1 MAGRCVGVLCRRLC
15 SSSAASPVAGEQ
27 VKPGFWE
34 RMRNKKFVLW
44 TKHLLHDYV
53 EACKDI
59 VVGAK
64 ERPGKATLYISLL
77 AGVGICSSKAPSED
91 SFQSFL
97 LEASSSLLLLSPWTR
112 SGGSDQH
119 VQRLMEL
126 RNEGRLYHINLIIF
140 SLMYEAPYD
149 PDSDLYSSQCSHLK
163 PRWSEFPSRV
173 LDIGFFGNWWLLQN
187 KMKDFDINEEE
198 FTHLPAHMRTI
209 SYNDL
214 HSEENERLNQS
225 KFRTVVAI
233 SKDQLKQIEISE
245 DKLNKI
251 EMSKKQLKQ
260 TEMSKEDRLNQIR
273 MLEEDRLDQIEK
285 SAEDRIG
292 RSTEDQLDQIEMSEE
307 DQLDPIERSTEDQ
320 LDQIEMSEEDQLDRI
335 GRSTEDRLDQI
346 EMSEEDRLKAE
357 L

>member
-15 SSSAASPVAGEQ
+15 SSSAAPVAGEQ

-34 RMRNKKFVLW
+34 RMKNKKFVLW
-44 TKHLLHDYV
+44 TKHLLHDYG

-77 AGVGICSSKAPSED
+77 ASVGICSSKAPSED
-91 SFQSFL
+91 SFQCSL
-97 LEASSSLLLLSPWTR
+97 LEASSCLLLLSPWAR
-112 SGGSDQH
+112 SGSSDQH

-126 RNEGRLYHINLIIF
+126 RNEGRLRHINLIIF

-214 HSEENERLNQS
+214 HSDENERLNQS
-225 KFRTVVAI
+225 KFRTVVI
-233 SKDQLKQIEISE
+233 SKDQLKQIEMSE

-251 EMSKKQLKQ
+251 EMSKKQLIQ
-260 TEMSKEDRLNQIR
+260 TEMSKEDRLNQ
-273 MLEEDRLDQIEK
+273 MEK
-285 SAEDRIG
+285 SA
-292 RSTEDQLDQIEMSEE
+292 
-307 DQLDPIERSTEDQ
+307 
-320 LDQIEMSEEDQLDRI
+320 EDQLDRI
-335 GRSTEDRLDQI
+335 GRSTEDRLDHIVKSAEDRLDQI
-346 EMSEEDRLKAE
+346 EMSEEDQLDQIGKSAE
-357 L
+357 DKLDQIEMSE